1 MFILV
6 KNSSLTG
13 KENSMEISLT
23 PAEYREWARLEAERT
38 RPLVQDAFP
47 QLSDDER
54 EFIITGI
61 TPEEWNEFMGSDD
74 DESMDDWTE
83 ELDA

>member
-1 MFILV
+1 MFTLV
-6 KNSSLTG
+6 KESELTG
-13 KENSMEISLT
+13 EHNYMVISLT
-23 PAEYREWARLEAERT
+23 PEEYREWADTPRNL

-54 EFIITGI
+54 EFLITGI
-61 TPEEWNEFMGSDD
+61 TPEEWEKYMGSDE

-83 ELDA
+83 ELEG

>member
-1 MFILV
+1 MFTLV
-6 KNSSLTG
+6 KESTLTG
-13 KENSMEISLT
+13 IENSMEISLK
-23 PAEYREWARLEAERT
+23 PAEYKQWSDTPRNL

-61 TPEEWNEFMGSDD
+61 TPEEWDKYMGSDD